1 MSVPKK
7 LISICSPA
15 YNESDCIEEMAR
27 RLALVFDS
35 LSDRYDFEAIFC
47 ENGSADDTY
56 EKLTAIRERD
66 PRFKVVRLS
75 RNFGTEGGLTAA
87 LAHARGDAAIIMNSD
102 LQDPPEYIPTFLER
116 WEEGYQNVYAIVARR
131 TGESP
136 FRRLC
141 AHGYYRIVDWLS
153 DTPAPRN
160 VSDFRLVDRA
170 AYETYLRLP
179 ERYRMVRFMWPWIG
193 FRSIGIETERPAR
206 GGGRSTFR
214 LFGMVRS
221 AMRSILAQSR
231 APLTIIP
238 TFGLLLSGLSFT
250 MLAVA
255 VFRAFVFGVP
265 FDGYGTI
272 VSINLLLFGF
282 LFLFLGMLSEYIGLI
297 FEEVRHRPTY
307 IVDKTLGL
315 DGRYPVGTGTAGS
328 EPYIVARPK
337 QDVLEEATPLE

>member
-1 MSVPKK
+1 M
-7 LISICSPA
+7 
-15 YNESDCIEEMAR
+15 
-27 RLALVFDS
+27 
-35 LSDRYDFEAIFC
+35 
-47 ENGSADDTY
+47 
-56 EKLTAIRERD
+56 
-66 PRFKVVRLS
+66 RLS

-87 LAHARGDAAIIMNSD
+87 LARRGDAAIIIDHD
-102 LQDPPEYIPTFLER
+102 LQDPPEYIPAFLER

-136 FRRLC
+136 FRRFC
-141 AHGYYRIVDWLS
+141 ARGYYRIVNRLS

-206 GGGRSTFR
+206 GGGSSTFR
-214 LFGMVRS
+214 FVGMFRS
-221 AMRSILAQSR
+221 AFQSILAQSR

-238 TFGLLLSGLSFT
+238 TFGMLLAALSFA

-272 VSINLLLFGF
+272 ISINLMLFGF

-297 FEEVRHRPTY
+297 SKRSGTVRRNRRKHARARRRTRPGAGAQVTSP
-307 IVDKTLGL
+307 ISSHVRSKTSSKKPRRTEPWPGSVAAWFGSGERVISETDRELMLATVGARWQAL
-315 DGRYPVGTGTAGS
+315 RGRSVFVTGGTGFVGT
-328 EPYIVARPK
+328 
-337 QDVLEEATPLE
+337 